1 MGFGFGKGYK
11 DMAFVISP
19 QKSHVNLGIAR
30 GAELP
35 DSFGLLRGS
44 GKVHR
49 HVRITSLED
58 LANPD
63 LRRLMESALKAVRT
77 RRELVP
83 RQLRRKPHRGSKLEQ
98 GISRP
103 FGSDCRPS
111 AATPL

>member
-1 MGFGFGKGYK
+1 MKEVFPDAIESRDEADMGFGFGKGYK

-77 RRELVP
+77 RREL
-83 RQLRRKPHRGSKLEQ
+83 G
-98 GISRP
+98 
-103 FGSDCRPS
+103 
-111 AATPL
+111 A